1 MSSYITNACAQRLRL
16 ARKKCSFEPLG
27 LGGNPVQDFG
37 LVTCSIKPRNSLGP
51 VLKTEAVVVS
61 QITGNL
67 PNITLS
73 GKIVDEFRNLHLA
86 DPFYHTAAS
95 NILPRVPGLPVAMH
109 SIFGYVITGQTVI
122 NTNDQRQSTTCNLL
136 AYDSSIDKV
145 IKSFWETENIS
156 CDLSKNPEDVY
167 VEQKFSKEHS
177 RDSTGRYVVS
187 YPFKP
192 NFELGYELNTLTYG
206 IASSPYLSIKVLHQ
220 LSDDY
225 MKKYPTAATVLKR
238 GFFLDNLL
246 WSVETVK
253 EAIQLQDELIALL
266 RRGSFQLHKWA
277 NNCMPLLERM
287 PGKLREMPVAFD
299 DDKDLSIK
307 VLGLQWL
314 PLEDVFSFA
323 TLPAS
328 STNTKRGVL
337 SQIGRQFDPLGFVAP
352 CIFYAKCFM
361 QKLWM
366 LKLGWDDQLPP
377 HLSKEWHAY
386 TSELH
391 LLSNFKHERQ
401 VTAKQLSYHQI
412 LGFCDAST
420 LGYAAAIYL
429 RLSNGS
435 GDVKVSLLLA
445 KSKVAPLKTVSIPRL
460 ELLAAHLLAKLVKY
474 TKSLLRDGLTIHDTY
489 LFSDSSV
496 VLAWL
501 NTPCYHLKTF
511 VATRVSKILDSVNP
525 DCWFHVNGACNP
537 ADICSRGALPSTLL
551 TMPEWL
557 TGASWMYSPQTDWPI
572 KSHSDFISGDLPELK
587 LHSNVAL
594 IKSCQTDSNADSRG
608 YIYDLSEKYSSFT
621 KLQRVLAKCIQFF
634 HNCKSTKSS
643 RVYGSPPLPVLKKA
657 QDALYKAQASQR
669 FWNLWRQNYLH
680 TLQQKQ
686 RWLSKCRD
694 LKQDELVLIH
704 SNAPPLHWHL
714 GRVTKVYPGS
724 DGSVRVVKV
733 RTRSGEFTRPVVKLS
748 RLPVW
753 SDSD

>member
-1 MSSYITNACAQRLRL
+1 
-16 ARKKCSFEPLG
+16 
-27 LGGNPVQDFG
+27 
-37 LVTCSIKPRNSLGP
+37 
-51 VLKTEAVVVS
+51 
-61 QITGNL
+61 
-67 PNITLS
+67 
-73 GKIVDEFRNLHLA
+73 
-86 DPFYHTAAS
+86 
-95 NILPRVPGLPVAMH
+95 MH

-122 NTNDQRQSTTCNLL
+122 NTNDKRQSTTCNLL

-156 CDLSKNPEDVY
+156 CDLPKNPEDVY

-177 RDSTGRYVVS
+177 RDSKGRYVV
-187 YPFKP
+187 
-192 NFELGYELNTLTYG
+192 YELNTLTYG

-220 LSDDY
+220 LADDS

-238 GFFLDNLL
+238 GFFVDNLL
-246 WSVETVK
+246 WSVETVE
-253 EAIQLQDELIALL
+253 EAIQLQDKLIALL
-266 RRGSFQLHKWA
+266 RSGGFELHKWA
-277 NNCMPLLERM
+277 SNCMPLLERM

-328 STNTKRGVL
+328 SANTKRGVL

-366 LKLGWDDQLPP
+366 LKLKLWLLKLGWDDQLPP

-401 VTAKQLSYHQI
+401 VTAKQFSYHQI

-420 LGYAAAIYL
+420 LGYAAVIYL
-429 RLSNGS
+429 RSSNGS

-445 KSKVAPLKTVSIPRL
+445 KSKVVPLKTVSIPRL

-525 DCWFHVNGACNP
+525 DCWFHINGACNP
-537 ADICSRGALPSTLL
+537 SDICSRGALPSTLL

-557 TGASWMYSPQTDWPI
+557 TGASWMYSPQTDWTI

-594 IKSCQTDSNADSRG
+594 IQSCQTDSKADSRG

-634 HNCKSTKSS
+634 HIA
-643 RVYGSPPLPVLKKA
+643 SPP
-657 QDALYKAQASQR
+657 
-669 FWNLWRQNYLH
+669 NLV
-680 TLQQKQ
+680 QKQ

-694 LKQDELVLIH
+694 LNQDELLLIH
-704 SNAPPLHWHL
+704 SNAPPLHWQL
-714 GRVTKVYPGS
+714 GRMTKVYPGP
-724 DGSVRVVKV
+724 DGSVRVIKV
-733 RTRSGEFTRPVVKLS
+733 RTRSGEFAGPVVKLS
-748 RLPVW
+748 PLPVW
-753 SDSD
+753 SDSDSQ